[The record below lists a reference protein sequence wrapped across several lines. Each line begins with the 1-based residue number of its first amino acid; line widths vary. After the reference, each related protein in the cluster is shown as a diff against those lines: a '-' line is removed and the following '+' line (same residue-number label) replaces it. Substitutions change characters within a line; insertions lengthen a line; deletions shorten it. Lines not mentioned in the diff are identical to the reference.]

1 MDRERTVDVLNEL
14 VVINNDRIEGYET
27 AAENT
32 EERDLK
38 ILFSEFEQTSQKCH
52 RELVSEIEKLGGKAE
67 EGTKV
72 SGKFFRAWMDLKSAL
87 AGKDRKSVLN
97 SCEQGEERAI
107 ETYKNVFEDKS
118 EHLTS
123 EQQSMVRDQY
133 SSIKSD
139 QGKIRSLQHALA
151 EPV

>member
-1 MDRERTVDVLNEL
+1 MDIEKSVDVLNKL

-38 ILFSEFEQTSQKCH
+38 TLFSNFEQTSRECH

-67 EGTKV
+67 EGTKM
-72 SGKFFRAWMDLKSAL
+72 SGKFFRTWMDVKSAL
-87 AGKDRKSVLN
+87 TGKDRKAILN
-97 SCEQGEERAI
+97 SCEEGEERAI
-107 ETYKNVFEDKS
+107 ETYQSVFEDES

-123 EQQSMVRDQY
+123 KQQSMIRGQH

-139 QGKIRSLQHALA
+139 QSKIRSLQNALA
-151 EPV
+151 EPA